1 MIEYILAITAGLFS
15 IANPIGAVPLYLSL
29 TSNYTYGH
37 RLKVCIQI
45 SLFSLGILMVFFW
58 GGIYL
63 LDFFGININALRIA
77 GGLVILHSGFGL
89 LSGSTEESR
98 AIDKKVMKDMES
110 REDIAFTPMAMPM
123 IAGPGSISYLIN
135 LYTQTSAPVEKL
147 HISLA
152 ILVLCVLIFVVLRFS
167 TLLYKILGRS
177 GIRALARIMGFLVM
191 AIATQYIITGVVEL
205 TKTL

>member
-45 SLFSLGILMVFFW
+45 SLFCLGILMVFFW

-89 LSGSTEESR
+89 LSGNTEEARS
-98 AIDKKVMKDMES
+98 IDKKVMKDVES

-135 LYTQTSAPVEKL
+135 LYTQTSTGTEKL

-191 AIATQYIITGVVEL
+191 AIATQYIISGVVEL